1 MSEPHASAAEGIL
14 SGFSNALVHVV
25 RTAAPLVVGIRLART
40 MRSEQGSGVIVH
52 PQFVVTNAHVVRQ
65 RATIE
70 TYYEDGGCDIAS
82 IHGIDPHTDLAVL
95 RLRRQCER
103 VMVWGDSHLLDAGQL
118 VVTIANPMGLDR
130 TASIGVISS
139 TYRRFSHDG
148 RTWIH
153 GVLQTDAAVA
163 PGSSGGALLT
173 VTGRLV
179 GIIVASNSK
188 HSGLAFAIPSATAEW
203 VVDELIHHRV
213 VRRSVLG
220 LQLQTVPLLAEIN
233 DTHSLRPTKRCVL
246 VRQVTPGLPGAQAG
260 LRSGDRLLYANGRP
274 LEDVHLVQRYLGI
287 RAVGREVVV
296 DFLRNGRCMRT
307 GVVPAARV
315 NEEQIWTASPPT

>member
-1 MSEPHASAAEGIL
+1 MGEPQASGAENFL
-14 SGFSNALVHVV
+14 SDFSDTLVHVV
-25 RTAAPLVVGIRLART
+25 RRAAPLVVGIRLART

-52 PQFVVTNAHVVRQ
+52 PEFVVTNAHVVRQ
-65 RATIE
+65 LSHIE
-70 TYYEDGGCDIAS
+70 IHYEDGGCEKAS
-82 IHGIDPHTDLAVL
+82 IHGMDPHTDLALL
-95 RLRRQCER
+95 RLRRQCDR

-130 TASIGVISS
+130 TASIGLISS
-139 TYRRFSHDG
+139 THRRFSHDG

-179 GIIVASNSK
+179 GIILASNSK
-188 HSGLAFAIPSATAEW
+188 HAGLAFAIPSATAEW
-203 VVDELIHHRV
+203 VVDEIIHHRM

-233 DTHSLRPTKRCVL
+233 DPHSLRPTKRCVL
-246 VRQVTPGLPGAQAG
+246 VRQVTLGLPGAQAG
-260 LRSGDRLLYANGRP
+260 LRPGDRLLYANGRP

-296 DFLRNGRCMRT
+296 DFLRHGRCMRT
-307 GVVPAARV
+307 GVIPAARV
-315 NEEQIWTASPPT
+315 D